1 MILFVHSSKCS
12 HNNSFARYSFGPHGI
27 RIILRFSTPLQQS
40 ILVEN
45 SGNLDLVA
53 FIKKSDQFF
62 KEDIISQTFD
72 YSNLK
77 IEEDGIIYKTIKAK
91 HIIFCEGHLVKHNP
105 FFNWIPLKPAKGEII
120 TIQTNEL
127 NFKNKILNKN
137 GL

>member
-1 MILFVHSSKCS
+1 MAKKSQQNLGAFLNPIINDS
-12 HNNSFARYSFGPHGI
+12 HHLDFKNCNLNDYFG
-27 RIILRFSTPLQQS
+27 
-40 ILVEN
+40 LVEN

-53 FIKKSDQFF
+53 FIKNLINFF

-105 FFNWIPLKPAKGEII
+105 FLIGFLLSQQKVK
-120 TIQTNEL
+120 L
-127 NFKNKILNKN
+127 
-137 GL
+137 